1 MPDKIW
7 GEITYP
13 FLNFNYWSLQSNVIP
28 HFIMDV
34 ISYSLQS
41 RFKLIHVSKRGTRL
55 QRLSIDIDKTYIRCQ
70 SAGLMSNQCPSDG
83 LCYRLCHPTLKRNC
97 HVDAAVLWS
106 FVSILYEQQ
115 VNHPTEPHV
124 SYTYNIIWCQ
134 FKLPKTWYYFN
145 PMSNRINFVSP
156 FQCVAISV
164 ITQLTLLW
172 VWACQS
178 YLPIS
183 SRD

>member
-1 MPDKIW
+1 
-7 GEITYP
+7 
-13 FLNFNYWSLQSNVIP
+13 
-28 HFIMDV
+28 
-34 ISYSLQS
+34 
-41 RFKLIHVSKRGTRL
+41 
-55 QRLSIDIDKTYIRCQ
+55 
-70 SAGLMSNQCPSDG
+70 MSNQCPFDG
-83 LCYRLCHPTLKRNC
+83 LCYRLCFSTLKRNC
-97 HVDAAVLWS
+97 HVDAAVLGS
-106 FVSILYEQQ
+106 FVSILHEQQ
-115 VNHPTEPHV
+115 VNHPTAPHV
-124 SYTYNIIWCQ
+124 SYACSIIWCR

-183 SRD
+183 SRDQRSEKVVFYFRHEVWVEIVQSLYPYYLSCKHNYFHTQPRGFNDFATPYETWDTSTPYVRP